1 MKKNWMQSITLFLCA
16 VLLVVTMM
24 QGRRLNELRTYL
36 NIELSKMETHLD
48 RAISNVSDQV
58 AWELEE
64 AGKPIADFE
73 VQPLYVDGE
82 NQNLEANIVLTLKQW
97 SADTQVDV
105 TIVAGTNTFITR
117 LPVNV
122 NGTCTG
128 QMAFP
133 LEEQT
138 DVRLEA
144 AVITGGITTRQELT
158 AWTDL
163 SGLLPLWCSGGSWS
177 GPLVEPGLL
186 TIGDLEICI
195 SNRENEDVQVAA
207 PRFHIYRNGE
217 LVQELPGMRQT
228 ELEIPCQEGDI
239 IEVHFL
245 CEDGF
250 GLTYE
255 FYFQGWAI
263 QNGEAVDHYAD
274 GWESPKLSWD

>member
-1 MKKNWMQSITLFLCA
+1 MKKNGMQIVTLVLCA
-16 VLLVVTMM
+16 VLLVVNIV
-24 QGRRLNELRTYL
+24 QGRRLEALGASL
-36 NIELSKMETHLD
+36 DIELSKMETHLD
-48 RAISNVSDQV
+48 RAITNVSERV

-64 AGKPIADFE
+64 AGKPVADFE
-73 VQPLYVDGE
+73 VQPLYVDTE
-82 NQNLEANIVLTLKQW
+82 NQTLEANIVLTLKQW

-105 TIVAGTNTFITR
+105 TAVVGQYTFITR
-117 LPVNV
+117 LPVTG
-122 NGTCTG
+122 NGMCSG

-133 LEEQT
+133 LNKDTE
-138 DVRLEA
+138 VRLEA
-144 AVITGGITTRQELT
+144 AVITNGVTTRQELT
-158 AWTDL
+158 AWTDI
-163 SGLLPLWCSGGSWS
+163 SGLLPLWYSGGSWS

-186 TIGDLEICI
+186 TIGDLEISI

-207 PRFHIYRNGE
+207 PRFHVYRNGE

-228 ELEIPCQEGDI
+228 ELEVPCQEGDM

-245 CEDGF
+245 CEDAF